1 VSFVVNAFYLP
12 LRPTVTYRTYIVFS
26 TVANPRQTGEDNHC
40 NFPASMGPPAQET
53 DAEPLAPSS
62 EHATSTLMAESQM
75 NAPRVS
81 EQEPPLANAQPPQDS
96 TIVCDS
102 WQQMVQAV
110 LGVGLLLGALAMF
123 HYYAPMAEQGVP
135 PSDLQKQVHDLTAQ
149 VEQLK
154 QDQAMPAT
162 VLNHYRNSIGYIYGV
177 YQVGFP
183 NQRPAIRARVSG
195 TGFLVGDGLLA
206 TNRHVAEPWYGDS
219 EAEKLI
225 GQGATAMLENLVV
238 FFPGSPTPVALSPAS
253 VSKTSDLA
261 VLRAEDSPV
270 VRSLPALPLAKAAG
284 SPGELVTVIG
294 YPMGIAGMVAKSP
307 TGIYERM
314 AYRHNDMNAA
324 SELAALSLI
333 RPSTTCGHL
342 GDVVGDKL
350 IYDAPTA
357 HGGSGGP
364 VFNAKGEVIGVNSAY
379 MDGFS
384 GGTLGVSV
392 DSLRP
397 LLQEAQKPR

>member
-1 VSFVVNAFYLP
+1 MA
-12 LRPTVTYRTYIVFS
+12 
-26 TVANPRQTGEDNHC
+26 DN
-40 NFPASMGPPAQET
+40 NQPDPP
-53 DAEPLAPSS
+53 EPAPSG
-62 EHATSTLMAESQM
+62 EPQQES
-75 NAPRVS
+75 S
-81 EQEPPLANAQPPQDS
+81 
-96 TIVCDS
+96 IVCDS
-102 WQQMVQAV
+102 WQQMIQGILAV
-110 LGVGLLLGALAMF
+110 MMLIGALAMV
-123 HYYAPMAEQGVP
+123 HYYRPMAAQEVP
-135 PSDLQKQVHDLTAQ
+135 PDDLQKQVHELTAQ

-154 QDQAMPAT
+154 QEQAMPAV
-162 VLNHYRNSIGYIYGV
+162 VLNRYRNSIGYIYGV

-183 NQRPAIRARVSG
+183 NRRPTIRARVSG
-195 TGFLVGDGLLA
+195 TGFLIGNGLIA

-219 EAEKLI
+219 EAQRMIDE
-225 GQGATAMLENLVV
+225 GALASLESLVI
-238 FFPGSPTPVALSPAS
+238 FFPGSPTPVALTPAS

-261 VLRAEDSPV
+261 VLRTEDANPV
-270 VRSLPALPLAKAAG
+270 HSLPALPLAKSSGA
-284 SPGELVTVIG
+284 PGQLVVVIG

-307 TGIYERM
+307 SGIYERL
-314 AYRHNDMNAA
+314 AFRHNDINAA

-397 LLQEAQKPR
+397 LLSEAQTSR

>member
-1 VSFVVNAFYLP
+1 MADPQINEP
-12 LRPTVTYRTYIVFS
+12 
-26 TVANPRQTGEDNHC
+26 
-40 NFPASMGPPAQET
+40 PASDASPVRAPEAQS
-53 DAEPLAPSS
+53 PQ
-62 EHATSTLMAESQM
+62 ES
-75 NAPRVS
+75 NV
-81 EQEPPLANAQPPQDS
+81 
-96 TIVCDS
+96 VCDC

-110 LGVGLLLGALAMF
+110 MGIVLLLGALAMV
-123 HYYAPMAEQGVP
+123 HYYTPTTALGEP
-135 PSDLQKQVHDLTAQ
+135 PTDLQKQVHDLTAQ

-154 QDQAMPAT
+154 QDQAMPAV
-162 VLNHYRNSIGYIYGV
+162 VLNRYRNSIGYIYGV
-177 YQVGFP
+177 YQVGFS
-183 NQRPAIRARVSG
+183 NQRPVIRARVSG
-195 TGFLVGDGLLA
+195 TGFLVGNGRLA

-219 EAEKLI
+219 EAQKLI
-225 GQGATAMLENLVV
+225 DQGAVGMLESLVV
-238 FFPGSPTPVALSPAS
+238 FFPGSPTPVNLSPAS

-261 VLRAEDSPV
+261 VLHADNTEV
-270 VRSLPALPLAKAAG
+270 VRDLAILPLAKSSG
-284 SPGELVTVIG
+284 SPGQLVTVIG

-314 AYRHNDMNAA
+314 AYRHNDINAA

-364 VFNAKGEVIGVNSAY
+364 VFNTKGEVIGVNSAY

-397 LLQEAQKPR
+397 LLQEAQK

>member
-1 VSFVVNAFYLP
+1 
-12 LRPTVTYRTYIVFS
+12 
-26 TVANPRQTGEDNHC
+26 
-40 NFPASMGPPAQET
+40 
-53 DAEPLAPSS
+53 
-62 EHATSTLMAESQM
+62 MAESKL
-75 NAPRVS
+75 S
-81 EQEPPLANAQPPQDS
+81 ETTPNDPPLSDPAADQQEPNP
-96 TIVCDS
+96 VCDS
-102 WQQMVQAV
+102 WQQMVQGV
-110 LGVGLLLGALAMF
+110 LGAVMLLGALAMV
-123 HYYAPMAEQGVP
+123 HYYAPMAAQGAP
-135 PSDLQKQVHDLTAQ
+135 PDDLQKQVHELTAQ

-195 TGFLVGDGLLA
+195 TGFLVGEGLVA

-219 EAEKLI
+219 ESESLLHR
-225 GQGATAMLENLVV
+225 GAMATLESLVV
-238 FFPGSPTPVALSPAS
+238 FFPGSPTPVTLSPAS

-261 VLRAEDSPV
+261 VLRAEDSNV
-270 VRSLPALPLAKAAG
+270 VRTLAVLPLAKLPS
-284 SPGELVTVIG
+284 SPGQLVTVIG

-307 TGIYERM
+307 TGIYERL
-314 AYRHNDMNAA
+314 AYRHNDISAA

-333 RPSTTCGHL
+333 RPSATCGHL

-364 VFNAKGEVIGVNSAY
+364 VFNSKGEVIGINSAY

-392 DSLRP
+392 ESLRP
-397 LLQEAQKPR
+397 LLQEAQQAH